1 MSTLSMPPAWQGP
14 LPEAAPPSDMA
25 IYQLPTGTYETRAV
39 FAFKGGS
46 FRDKRQFASTA
57 VLVRHPDGD
66 LLIDAGFGADI
77 AAHVHAQPWFARAP
91 YQANGTASEQLDASG
106 YDRGRL
112 RGVLITHSHW
122 DHVSGLDRLQVPIW
136 TNAGELQY
144 AAEARD
150 GKVFQ
155 TVSEGHKVHRYEFAN
170 APYLGFPSSYD
181 VYGDGSVVVAL
192 AGGHTTGSV
201 VVFVTLPAG
210 KRYAFIGDLT
220 WQLEGVRQPAERPL
234 LMRKLA
240 DVDPGR
246 VREGLLLAAS
256 LTGLMQVIPAHDLS
270 AYDGIPP
277 LTARPAPSSAI
288 SPGQTGSG

>member
-1 MSTLSMPPAWQGP
+1 MNALSMPPAWTGP
-14 LPEAAPPSDMA
+14 LPEATPPPDMA

-46 FRDKRQFASTA
+46 FRDKRDFAATA
-57 VLVRHPDGD
+57 ILVTHPNGD
-66 LLIDAGFGADI
+66 LLIDAGFGSDI

-91 YQANGTASEQLDASG
+91 YQAAGSASEQLDASG
-106 YDRGRL
+106 YDRGKL

-122 DHVSGLDRLQVPIW
+122 DHVSGLDQLHVPIW
-136 TNAGELQY
+136 TNAGELRY

-150 GKVFQ
+150 GKVFR
-155 TVSEGHKVHRYEFAN
+155 TVSEGHEIHRYEFGN

-181 VYGDGSVVVAL
+181 VHGDGSVVVAL

-220 WQLEGVRQPAERPL
+220 WQLEGVRQLAERPL

-240 DVDPGR
+240 DVDASE
-246 VREGLLLAAS
+246 VREGLLRVAS
-256 LTGLMQVIPAHDLS
+256 LAGLMQVVPAHDVSAYEGIPRLS
-270 AYDGIPP
+270 A
-277 LTARPAPSSAI
+277 RPTPCSSM
-288 SPGQTGSG
+288 T

>member
-1 MSTLSMPPAWQGP
+1 MPPAWQEP
-14 LPEAAPPSDMA
+14 LPEATPPSDMA

-46 FRDKRQFASTA
+46 FRDKRPFAATA
-57 VLVRHPDGD
+57 ILVKHPNGD
-66 LLIDAGFGADI
+66 LLIDAGLGSNI

-91 YQANGTASEQLDASG
+91 YQAIGTTREQLDASG

-150 GKVFQ
+150 GKVFR
-155 TVSEGHKVHRYEFAN
+155 TVSEGHEIHRYEFDN

-201 VVFVTLPAG
+201 VVFVTLPTG

-220 WQLEGVRQPAERPL
+220 WQLEGVRQLAERPL

-240 DVDPGR
+240 DVDAGQ
-246 VREGLLLAAS
+246 VREGLLRVAS
-256 LTGLMQVIPAHDLS
+256 LAGLMQVVPAHDLT
-270 AYDGIPP
+270 AYHGIPQ
-277 LTARPAPSSAI
+277 LSARPTPSSA
-288 SPGQTGSG
+288 SGPLAHTR